1 MDISAL
7 VCMSIYNMQSRP
19 WRSAGAQMPFPNQ
32 MATRLAGAESSQFI
46 HGNVINRHNMVVL
59 MGSPDPKQ
67 FSSTNPFQ
75 FMLRDSNRI
84 TPPT

>member
-1 MDISAL
+1 
-7 VCMSIYNMQSRP
+7 
-19 WRSAGAQMPFPNQ
+19 MPFPNQ
-32 MATRLAGAESSQFI
+32 MATGLPAPNP

-67 FSSTNPFQ
+67 FSSINPFQ